1 MRAKYLREL
10 IRQHPFRA
18 SLGLTCLLVAGT
30 LSTFWLGYT
39 ATREWGRSTEES
51 VRARGKEIL
60 ALLSVALDQDMKGG
74 QFNLLLG
81 VNQVTL
87 AQSSLYD
94 LADRFAGGFARFPY
108 IESVYIW
115 KASVGSGGQT
125 FLFNRSERVPAWDR
139 QGLTG
144 DSYPVV
150 VRMEPDAL
158 RSLIDRVRTG
168 AENGSP
174 FAIAKGPV
182 NGIPYQ
188 TVAHRIYADDGTLS
202 AVVGYTVNEDWV
214 RRVYFLALIQQI
226 QKVSGDSS
234 VRLEILD
241 EANGVVAE
249 TGPRAAGSSSI
260 EHQFPLA
267 FSDRGLVADMPFD
280 GSWPVWRARVN
291 IASDATLVAA
301 RRGMLRTLA
310 LLGVGAAAAIIA
322 LLLIV
327 RTAKAAATLASRQS
341 DFVSAVTH
349 EMKTPLSLITLA
361 SDSLASGRC
370 SSPESTRDYG
380 RLLANEARQLSLLID
395 NVLCYARL
403 IDEDEAY
410 SFDLVDLT
418 DVAGESVERFRVQ
431 LADSG
436 CRVHIDSPVR
446 LPSIRGDRRM
456 LRDALD
462 NLLDNAIKYGGSG
475 QTVAIKL
482 WADDAVMNVDV
493 SDRGDGIPPEELSK
507 VFDKFQRGKG
517 AEHKHR
523 GSGLGLTIARRII
536 EAHRGR
542 IQLISAVGQGTT
554 VHIELPSNA

>member
-1 MRAKYLREL
+1 M
-10 IRQHPFRA
+10 
-18 SLGLTCLLVAGT
+18 AGT
-30 LSTFWLGYT
+30 LSTFWFGYR
-39 ATREWGRSTEES
+39 ATREWDRSTKES
-51 VRARGKEIL
+51 VQERGKEIL
-60 ALLSVALDQDMKGG
+60 ALLAVALDQDMKGG

-108 IESVYIW
+108 IESVYVW
-115 KASVGSGGQT
+115 KAEATPDGQT
-125 FLFNRSERVPAWDR
+125 FLFNRSERIPAWDR
-139 QGLTG
+139 AGLAA

-150 VRMEPDAL
+150 VRTEPDAV
-158 RSLIDRVRTG
+158 RSLIDKVRAG
-168 AENGSP
+168 AENGPP
-174 FAIAKGPV
+174 FALAEGLV
-182 NGIPYQ
+182 NGSPYQ
-188 TVAHRIYADDGTLS
+188 TVAHRIYADDGRLS
-202 AVVGYTVNEDWV
+202 ALVGYTVNLDWV
-214 RRVYFLALIQQI
+214 RRAYFLPLIRQI
-226 QKVSGDSS
+226 QKVSGDGS

-241 EANGVVAE
+241 EANRVVAE
-249 TGPRAAGSSSI
+249 TGPSASGSSSA
-260 EHQFPLA
+260 EHQFLLA
-267 FSDRGLVADMPFD
+267 FSDRGLVPNLPLDRP
-280 GSWPVWRARVN
+280 WPVWRARVD
-291 IASDATLVAA
+291 IASDATLMAA
-301 RRGMLRTLA
+301 RRGMIRTLA
-310 LLGVGAAAAIIA
+310 FLAVGAAAAIVA

-327 RTAKAAATLASRQS
+327 RTAKAAAALAMRQS

-370 SSPESTRDYG
+370 SSPEGTRDYG

-403 IDEDEAY
+403 IDEDEGY

-431 LADSG
+431 LADTG

-475 QTVAIKL
+475 QTVDIRL
-482 WADDAVMNVDV
+482 WTDDAVMNIEV

-507 VFDKFQRGKG
+507 VFDKFHRGKG

-536 EAHRGR
+536 EVHRGR
-542 IQLISAVGQGTT
+542 IQLISSVGQGTT